1 MIMWVLLCISDLYI
15 LLCTCDYLGSVLYF
29 WSVHCAMNLWL
40 CEFCFASV
48 FCTFCVMTCWVTE
61 TIEYRLGMS
70 TFAVYTLIPELS
82 LFWTVWGWFS
92 ITHCVVFF
100 SYCVY
105 FMCSFRWYRLSIL
118 RVWTI
123 FYIRCTFRRIEG
135 RCCRNLHIKYLCN
148 NW

>member
-1 MIMWVLLCISDLYI
+1 MGTIFSLLNNFRLFCITNY
-15 LLCTCDYLGSVLYF
+15 
-29 WSVHCAMNLWL
+29 VHSALHLWL
-40 CEFCFASV
+40 CGFCFASV
-48 FCTFCVMTCWVTE
+48 ICTFCGITCWVTG

-82 LFWTVWGWFS
+82 LFWTVWGWFL

-100 SYCVY
+100 GYCVY
-105 FMCSFRWYRLSIL
+105 FMCSFRWYRPFIL

-123 FYIRCTFRRIEG
+123 FYIRCTLRRIEG
-135 RCCRNLHIKYLCN
+135 RCYRNLHMKYLCN